1 MKRGDKV
8 SVVDEDLR
16 GTITGVKGN
25 RATVEDE
32 HGFSYE
38 FPVEKLVPVQKE
50 IYSQNTVIQKD
61 NSFKSKTNAFRT
73 DIDLHITR
81 LHPRPNSLSAE
92 ERLYLQREHL
102 AKEIQRL
109 RAAGI
114 KKIEVIHGLGDGVV
128 QQMVYDYLNGRTGL
142 DFHDKEI
149 LQEQSAAVVVYLR

>member
-1 MKRGDKV
+1 MKPGDKV
-8 SVVDEDLR
+8 SVVDEELR
-16 GTITGVKGN
+16 GTVTGVRGN
-25 RATVEDE
+25 LATIEDA

-50 IYSQNTVIQKD
+50 IYSQNPVIQKD
-61 NSFKSKTNAFRT
+61 KQLQSKSHSFRT
-73 DIDLHITR
+73 DIDLHINR
-81 LHPRPNSLSAE
+81 LHPQPNSLSAD
-92 ERLYLQREHL
+92 ERLFLQREHL
-102 AKEIQRL
+102 IKEMQRL

-114 KKIEVIHGLGDGVV
+114 KKFEVIHGLGDGVV